1 MEKAYILGGI
11 RSDIGIENGKY
22 CNIPAEKLGAAVFK
36 QLLEKYSIEPEKIDL
51 VIAGNAVGAGGNLTR
66 LMLLES
72 EIGKDI
78 PAVTVDV
85 QCGSGLESIALAAAK
100 IQSGQ
105 ADVVIAGGFESSST
119 APRRSYHPNHPDYE
133 KYGGKDNWYRVAKFV
148 PEYHH
153 EQVMLEG
160 AEHTAVTEKITR
172 EEMDAWAL
180 LSHKRAVKARENH
193 VLEDYIVSVTGDL
206 PKDEGIR
213 DRMSERL
220 LKRLPP
226 VLKEGSLI
234 TAGNACLTHDGAA
247 FVILCSEKFHQTY
260 QARTGKQAQAFF
272 VQVAESAGDPMKSPL
287 TAITAIERLLAKAD
301 ICPEQIAAWECN
313 EAFAVID
320 VLFERHFPKQVK
332 DYNIFGGALAYGHPY
347 GASGGMILLHLLKAL
362 QNRNGKYGICSIAA
376 AGGVG
381 TALLVQRMNDAR

>member
-180 LSHKRAVKARENH
+180 LSHKRAVKAREDH
-193 VLEDYIVSVTGDL
+193 VLEDCIVSVTGDL

-247 FVILCSEKFHQTY
+247 FVIL
-260 QARTGKQAQAFF
+260 
-272 VQVAESAGDPMKSPL
+272 
-287 TAITAIERLLAKAD
+287 
-301 ICPEQIAAWECN
+301 
-313 EAFAVID
+313 
-320 VLFERHFPKQVK
+320 
-332 DYNIFGGALAYGHPY
+332 
-347 GASGGMILLHLLKAL
+347 
-362 QNRNGKYGICSIAA
+362 
-376 AGGVG
+376 
-381 TALLVQRMNDAR
+381 